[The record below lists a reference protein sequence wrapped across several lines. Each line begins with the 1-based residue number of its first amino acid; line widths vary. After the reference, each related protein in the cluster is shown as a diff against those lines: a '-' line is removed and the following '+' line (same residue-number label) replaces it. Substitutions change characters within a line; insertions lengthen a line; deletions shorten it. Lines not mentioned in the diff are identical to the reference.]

1 MNEGRR
7 DTSPESGR
15 SLSQQGAPVTRLVDD
30 RLDVS
35 ADAHLAY
42 LGDDLAMGARR
53 LLMIAGLMTVL
64 VIGVFGWDIGGV
76 VIWTPVGGVIW
87 GSVAFL
93 LDIRTRVPTGRLREA
108 PEDFTVS
115 QPRDSDGLLLR
126 LGYVLFAIASC
137 LGLAWYADQW
147 DLGPVFAPGQFVG
160 YASASA
166 LGALLV
172 GRWERAAGRRVLF
185 DSSTDDH
192 EPNLYA
198 GPIAR
203 DAGG

>member
-1 MNEGRR
+1 MTAEG
-7 DTSPESGR
+7 DWP
-15 SLSQQGAPVTRLVDD
+15 SQEIPVTRPVDD
-30 RLDVS
+30 RPGVR

-42 LGDDLAMGARR
+42 LRDDLAMSARR
-53 LLMIAGLMTVL
+53 LLMIAGLMTFV

-93 LDIRTRVPTGRLREA
+93 LDIRTRVPTGQLRHA
-108 PEDFTVS
+108 PEKFTVS
-115 QPRDSDGLLLR
+115 QERNRDGLR
-126 LGYVLFAIASC
+126 LGLGHVLFAIALC

-160 YASASA
+160 YACASG

-192 EPNLYA
+192 EPDLYA
-198 GPIAR
+198 GPIDR
-203 DAGG
+203 DADG